1 MGSVHPPL
9 IPTPLE
15 HELLEGEQALRRL
28 RSELEALVPPF
39 RPRAIH
45 VPHGVSVLLG
55 AQPTI
60 DQMLPL
66 MERYTPLANASRI
79 SRMRDIALAV
89 AFVHHRSLPRP
100 LAYPPELRALVAD
113 AYSAR
118 RRLGKAAKHL
128 AELGLLDARRVEEIR
143 VERGH
148 VGTGDALLALATLFE
163 EHWWKIEHS
172 TPIGRT
178 ELRRAAEHGAKL
190 LAVAT
195 ERRERAHRSTK
206 RGDLPRRTLHMMCEV
221 YEEARRVSAYIAW
234 YEPELRPLPSMFR
247 RLARERVVPNVQH
260 AGDGAELE
268 GDASE
273 HARLLLAAE

>member
-1 MGSVHPPL
+1 MNPPT
-9 IPTPLE
+9 IPTPLD

-28 RSELEALVPPF
+28 RPELEALVPPF
-39 RPRAIH
+39 KPRAIH

-60 DQMLPL
+60 ERMLPL

-172 TPIGRT
+172 TPIGRP

-195 ERRERAHRSTK
+195 ERRERAHRYTK
-206 RGDLPRRTLHMMCEV
+206 GGDLPRRTIHMMCEA

-247 RLARERVVPNVQH
+247 RLARERAVPNGQRS
-260 AGDGAELE
+260 GDGSESVD
-268 GDASE
+268 DASE

>member
-1 MGSVHPPL
+1 MNPTS
-9 IPTPLE
+9 IPTPLD
-15 HELLEGEQALRRL
+15 HELLEGDQALCRL
-28 RSELEALVPPF
+28 RPELEALVPPF

-66 MERYTPLANASRI
+66 MARYTPLANASRI
-79 SRMRDIALAV
+79 SRMRDIALAT

-172 TPIGRT
+172 TPIGRA
-178 ELRRAAEHGAKL
+178 ELRRAAEHGAEL

-195 ERRERAHRSTK
+195 ERRERAHRYAK
-206 RGDLPRRTLHMMCEV
+206 RSDLPRRTVHMMCEA
-221 YEEARRVSAYIAW
+221 YEEARRVSTYIAW

-247 RLARERVVPNVQH
+247 RLARERVVLNGQPS
-260 AGDGAELE
+260 GDGAESMA
-268 GDASE
+268 DASE